1 VPDTTTV
8 IIGAGHCGL
17 AMSHCLAA
25 RSVDHVVLERGEV
38 ANSWRTQRW
47 DSLRGVTACP
57 GLHLIGMPFLRR
69 RKSSLIDGAADD
81 AVELTGHLAGYLD
94 ALAGRRERSAS

>member
-1 VPDTTTV
+1 MPSTTTV
-8 IIGAGHCGL
+8 IVGAGHCGL

-25 RSVDHVVLERGEV
+25 RSIDHVVLERAEV

-47 DSLRGVTACP
+47 DSLR
-57 GLHLIGMPFLRR
+57 L
-69 RKSSLIDGAADD
+69 
-81 AVELTGHLAGYLD
+81 LTPNWMTRHLAGHLD

>member
-25 RSVDHVVLERGEV
+25 RSLAVSVRRLAFLV
-38 ANSWRTQRW
+38 ALS
-47 DSLRGVTACP
+47 GFA
-57 GLHLIGMPFLRR
+57 
-69 RKSSLIDGAADD
+69 
-81 AVELTGHLAGYLD
+81 
-94 ALAGRRERSAS
+94 